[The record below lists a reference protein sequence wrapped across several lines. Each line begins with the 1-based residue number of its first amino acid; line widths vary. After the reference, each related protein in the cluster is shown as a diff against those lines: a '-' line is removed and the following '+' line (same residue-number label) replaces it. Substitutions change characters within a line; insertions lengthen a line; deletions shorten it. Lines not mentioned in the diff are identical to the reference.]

1 MNIGSL
7 PVWLGYILLFIGSV
21 ASAGFIA
28 LLCIQAQEKISEMI
42 RQLKY
47 RHKQK
52 HRFDKPPLAKCYCR
66 DCENWHA
73 IDETGV
79 EAPDETAGKCWTLNR
94 WTCDCWYCWD
104 ADPRKIDPEK

>member
-7 PVWLGYILLFIGSV
+7 PIWLGYILLFIGSV

-28 LLCIQAQEKISEMI
+28 FLCMQAQEKISEMI

-66 DCENWHA
+66 DCENWHV
-73 IDETGV
+73 IDG
-79 EAPDETAGKCWTLNR
+79 DGGKCWTLNR

-104 ADPRKIDPEK
+104 STPRKKDPENEVKNNG